1 MTMVVPN
8 NGEGDALGYFVN
20 KQSPQDLVLRLYKSN
35 TTPAETD
42 TTASYTEATFTGY
55 ASTTLAGAGWTLAE
69 GAPSSA
75 SYAQQTFTSSAGSQ
89 NENIYGW
96 YATRLS
102 SGRIAC
108 SERFTTAPW
117 NIANNGDKILIT
129 PVITAD

>member
-42 TTASYTEATFTGY
+42 TAGSYTEADFTGY
-55 ASTTLAGAGWTLAE
+55 SSVSLTGASWTLTE
-69 GAPSSA
+69 GAPSHA
-75 SYAQQTFTSSAGSQ
+75 DYAQQSFTSSAGSQ
-89 NENIYGW
+89 NQDVYGW
-96 YATRLS
+96 YATRTT

-108 SERFTTAPW
+108 AERFATAPW
-117 NIANNGDKILIT
+117 NIANNGDKIQVT